1 MEYGLRRYEAVQRLL
16 WFTFFIM
23 CLGASYFMWAD
34 STPASPQLKD
44 VKTLKFWTGLQGI
57 LMAPPA
63 PDVSKGKLTGGEPS
77 LDPGPGKQGSLK
89 ETAPGAKRPGYI
101 DKEMSLPSSDTSRS
115 QPDPRA
121 LGKLMQ
127 FLLRAAS
134 YFLVGRLMWL
144 ILQYIGKFLLQDL
157 VEKRIKAPGQVKA
170 EYSTSTTPVAFFP
183 RQILL
188 DEIRHFRFSF
198 LFHPFWR
205 LRMMLSGF
213 QKSISSEELLEKE
226 RRIVDADW
234 QILDSSWGPYRWI
247 FWTIPVLA
255 LVQTAYFLVLQMP
268 LVQMQSA
275 SSGQKELLDTFQA
288 IPNSLLPL
296 AQAAGLVIF
305 FKLAAGFVRRIEELY
320 LSNLDA
326 LIYDRLLSKLPFQ
339 SNDTLIIL
347 ESLQRQFSDLQ
358 AVLKRIERAV
368 HVEKKPGGQI

>member
-16 WFTFFIM
+16 WLTLFIL
-23 CLGASYFMWAD
+23 CLGASYFMWGD

-44 VKTLKFWTGLQGI
+44 VKTLRFWTGLQGI

-63 PDVSKGKLTGGEPS
+63 PDLSKGRLAGGEPS
-77 LDPGPGKQGSLK
+77 LDAGLKK
-89 ETAPGAKRPGYI
+89 ETTPGAKKQGYTEREI
-101 DKEMSLPSSDTSRS
+101 PAPYTPPPQS
-115 QPDPRA
+115 QSDPRA
-121 LGKLMQ
+121 LGKVMQ

-134 YFLVGRLMWL
+134 YFLVSRLLWL
-144 ILQYIGKFLLQDL
+144 IFQYIGKFLLQDL

-183 RQILL
+183 RQVLL

-234 QILDSSWGPYRWI
+234 QILNSSWSPYGWI
-247 FWTIPVLA
+247 FWIVPVLA
-255 LVQTAYFLVLQMP
+255 LAQTAWFLVLQMP

-275 SSGQKELLDTFQA
+275 STGQKELLDSFQT
-288 IPNSLLPL
+288 IPNALLPL
-296 AQAAGLVIF
+296 VQAAGLVIF
-305 FKLAAGFVRRIEELY
+305 FKLAAGFLRRFEELY

-326 LIYDRLLSKLPFQ
+326 LIFDRLLSKLPFQ

-358 AVLKRIERAV
+358 TVLKRIERTI
-368 HVEKKPGGQI
+368 HLEKKPGGQT